1 MQGMI
6 RFIFAHGDDDNDVVF
21 DDGDDDDDDDVDADE
36 EDDDADGGVG
46 DKDQYKHQ
54 APIANMFTCTD
65 KLNLPELTCP
75 HPTSHP

>member
-1 MQGMI
+1 MEQEL
-6 RFIFAHGDDDNDVVF
+6 HNELYF
-21 DDGDDDDDDDVDADE
+21 DSE